1 MDIQRDPA
9 RRGGELTRVW
19 SVFAAFVA
27 RVLPSPRHPARL
39 VVFGFGAATVAGTVL
54 LMLPVAAESRSA
66 TGPIAALFTA
76 VSAVCVTGLVVV
88 DTGSHWSL
96 FGEIVI
102 LGLIQI
108 GGLGIM
114 TLASLLGL
122 LVARRM
128 GLRMQLIAQSETKTL
143 RLGESRRVVVG
154 VIRMSLLVEAVTA
167 VVLTLRFVTGY
178 HESGGRSVYLGVFHA
193 ISAYNNAGFALYEDS
208 LVGYATDPW
217 IIVPITM
224 ALIIGGLG
232 FPVVFEVTRSLRRWR
247 SRDAPPRRWSLHTRV
262 TLITYFALG
271 VIGVLAIT
279 TFEWT
284 NPDTLGPLNLTHK
297 LLVGGFH
304 GLSPRTAGF
313 NSLDVGAMNSATLLI
328 NDTLMFVGG
337 GSAGTAG
344 GIKVTTFALLA
355 FVIMAEVRG
364 EPTVHV
370 MGRRLA
376 APVQRQAVTVALLGV
391 GAVVAGTIT
400 LLAITG
406 MDLDAVLFEVVSAF
420 GTVGLSTGITADIPD
435 PGLIV
440 LIMLMFIGRL
450 GPITLATALALRE
463 RGRRYELPEER
474 PIVG

>member
-1 MDIQRDPA
+1 M
-9 RRGGELTRVW
+9 V
-19 SVFAAFVA
+19 
-27 RVLPSPRHPARL
+27 
-39 VVFGFGAATVAGTVL
+39 GTVL
-54 LMLPVAAESRSA
+54 LMLPVATESGTA
-66 TGPIAALFTA
+66 TGPVTALFTA

-88 DTGSHWSL
+88 DTESHWSL
-96 FGEIVI
+96 FGELVI

-128 GLRMQLIAQSETKTL
+128 GLRMQLIAQTETKTV
-143 RLGESRRVVVG
+143 RLGESRRVVIG
-154 VIRMSLLVEAVTA
+154 VIRMSLLIEVLVAAALTA
-167 VVLTLRFVTGY
+167 RFVIGY
-178 HESGGRSVYLGVFHA
+178 GERGWHAVYLGVFHA
-193 ISAYNNAGFALYEDS
+193 VSAYNNAGFALYADN
-208 LVGYATDPW
+208 LIGFATDPW
-217 IIVPITM
+217 IIVPISL
-224 ALIIGGLG
+224 AFVIGGLG
-232 FPVVFEVTRSLRRWR
+232 FPVVFEITRSLRRQR
-247 SRDAPPRRWSLHTRV
+247 VRGFRRRQWSLHTRI
-262 TLITYFALG
+262 TLITYGLLSSAG
-271 VIGVLAIT
+271 IVAVIA
-279 TFEWT
+279 FEWA
-284 NPDTLGPLNLTHK
+284 NPETLGPLSTAHK

-313 NSLDVGAMNSATLLI
+313 NSLDVGSMYSATLLI
-328 NDTLMFVGG
+328 NDVLMFVGG

-355 FVIMAEVRG
+355 FVIMAEIRG

-376 APVQRQAVTVALLGV
+376 APVQRQAITVVLLGG
-391 GAVVAGTIT
+391 GAVVAGTIA
-400 LLAITG
+400 LLVITG
-406 MDLDAVLFEVVSAF
+406 MNLDAVLFEAVSAF

-440 LIMLMFIGRL
+440 LIVLMFMGRL
-450 GPITLATALALRE
+450 GPITLATALALRD